1 MMTTYKITI
10 RNLKPNQVF
19 PLINMLPGQLT
30 AELTADEPKESEAK
44 PNGKKKSYAG
54 PNDKLT
60 LTGKHAQ
67 KGSNREKILVTF
79 EKLEVKNGIGNVTR
93 KMFRDECSK
102 KGQDSQ
108 IIYQLIREGY
118 LKTL

>member
-1 MMTTYKITI
+1 MTTYKITI
-10 RNLKPNQVF
+10 RHLKPNQVF
-19 PLINMLPGQLT
+19 PLINMLPGPLT
-30 AELTADEPKESEAK
+30 AEVTVDEAK
-44 PNGKKKSYAG
+44 EPEAKTSRKKSYAG
-54 PNDKLT
+54 PDDKLT

-93 KMFRDECSK
+93 KMFRDECAT